1 MTSTR
6 APEATTP
13 AIALVPLDVDDAESL
28 YSWRSD
34 PVAAHELGHW
44 PRPLSAVRE
53 RIEQDVE
60 DSDHGG
66 FLVALPDGTPVGSAV
81 LANQGMVD
89 GLACVRFLVVPERRG
104 HGYGAAALDALV
116 DLAFG
121 ELPLHRLEA
130 IPHTTNAPGL
140 ATLART
146 GRPGTGPGPGN
157 AELPPQRPEAPAT
170 NAPAHDAMA
179 PGTQPC
185 RGGRIGCRARTSG
198 PTARCRDSRGGCS
211 SPSSPPSC
219 CSSDST

>member
-13 AIALVPLDVDDAESL
+13 AITLVPLDVDDAELL

-53 RIEQDVE
+53 RIEQDIE
-60 DSDHGG
+60 DSDHDG
-66 FLVALPDGTPVGSAV
+66 FLVVLPDGTPVGSAV
-81 LANQGMVD
+81 LADQDMVD
-89 GLACVRFLVVPERRG
+89 GLACVRFLVAPEQRG

-140 ATLART
+140 ATLARAGFVQEGVRRSACFHR
-146 GRPGTGPGPGN
+146 GRRHDI
-157 AELPPQRPEAPAT
+157 AMLALLRPDWEA
-170 NAPAHDAMA
+170 
-179 PGTQPC
+179 
-185 RGGRIGCRARTSG
+185 
-198 PTARCRDSRGGCS
+198 RDRPRSWER
-211 SPSSPPSC
+211 
-219 CSSDST
+219 